1 VSDAVFEPDPQL
13 LAAAGE
19 PVPGDAPAGINARYE
34 TEYEALETEI
44 GKLEAINGQPVDWR
58 RVVELGLTVLRGKS
72 KDLNAACFVARGLVD
87 QRGFAGLADGLTL
100 VHTLAS
106 TYWEEMFPPA
116 KRARARGAALEWL
129 NDRLK
134 PWVEKAEPGEA
145 DAAAVVHAAE
155 TMSALEALAEEKLG
169 ERAPAFGELR
179 RMLTGLAEEARRT
192 LDAQAEASA
201 AEEAPAPEE
210 EAQRSAPAAETSPG
224 EAPQTQPSQPEQPA
238 PAKPASTPAPQTQE
252 AAPAPAVEL
261 PAEPTADV
269 SKSLRAIQGALRPL
283 AEHLRQQ
290 SIADPRAYRLL
301 RTAVWLPMAQLPPH
315 DGGQT
320 QIPAVD
326 PAVIQSLET
335 MAANGSHAEVVTRA
349 EDAFVAAPFW
359 LDCHRFTAAALD
371 GLGHVAARKAVV
383 ASLRHFLE
391 LMPDLPG
398 LRLAGGQPVADD
410 QTRSWLDAEV
420 LGGPAAGEAGTGA
433 GSAEPWTQ
441 ALQEARQVSRE
452 RGFEAGLAVFR
463 DGIRQTD
470 GLRSR
475 FLWSINQAKYC
486 MGSSRPDVALPQ
498 LQELDDVAVEFGLDR
513 WEPELMIEL
522 AKNLLL
528 CYRNAKVDAN
538 IQADRDKRMPR
549 LAKFVATFD
558 AVSAADL
565 LKQ

>member
-1 VSDAVFEPDPQL
+1 MSDAVFEPDPRL

-19 PVPGDAPAGINARYE
+19 AVPGDAPAGINARYE

-58 RVVELGLTVLRGKS
+58 RVVELGLTVLRDKS

-134 PWVEKAEPGEA
+134 PWVEKAEPGER

-179 RMLTGLAEEARRT
+179 RLLTGMAEEARRT
-192 LDAQAEASA
+192 LDAQAEARA

-210 EAQRSAPAAETSPG
+210 AKPAPAAETPPSA
-224 EAPQTQPSQPEQPA
+224 APQPQASQPEKAA
-238 PAKPASTPAPQTQE
+238 PAKPAPTQAQE

-269 SKSLRAIQGALRPL
+269 TKSLRAIQGALRPL

-290 SIADPRAYRLL
+290 SLGDPRAYRLL

-320 QIPAVD
+320 QVPPVD
-326 PAVIQSLET
+326 PGVIQSLET
-335 MAANGSHAEVVTRA
+335 MAANGSHAEVVARA

-371 GLGHVAARKAVV
+371 ALGHVPARQAVV
-383 ASLRHFLE
+383 ASLRHFLD

-410 QTRSWLDAEV
+410 QTRTWLDAEV
-420 LGGPAAGEAGTGA
+420 LGGPAADSSGTGA
-433 GSAEPWTQ
+433 GPAEPWTQ

-463 DGIRQTD
+463 DGIRQAD
-470 GLRSR
+470 GLRNR

-498 LQELDDVAVEFGLDR
+498 LQELDDIAVAFGLDR

-538 IQADRDKRMPR
+538 IQADRDRRMPR